1 MMLPNSAGH
10 KNYRPITKSQAAT
23 EMNSPIRSIRGMN
36 DILPEDIHFWHKLE
50 STAEQVFSAFGF
62 EQIRMP
68 LLEKTEVFTRAIGSA
83 TDVVSKE
90 MYSFDD
96 RNGESLSLRPEGT
109 AGVVRA
115 ALQNG
120 LLYGPVRRLWY
131 NGAMFRYE
139 RPQKGRSRQ
148 FHQIGAEL
156 FGASGAD
163 ADAEILMLGTRLWD
177 SLGIQNLRLEINS
190 LGNSEERA
198 IYRDQ
203 LHSFLQAHRDDLDEQ
218 TNERAERN
226 PLRVLDSKDPKVRA
240 LIEDAPLLIDH
251 LGEDSRGHYEQLKR
265 YLDRLGIEFHENP
278 RLVRG
283 LDYYCHTV
291 FEWITDELGAQGTVC
306 AGGRYDSL
314 VELQGGK
321 PWPGIGFAMGEER
334 LVELLGQ
341 KDHIVPPVNHAY
353 LVAAG
358 ENSTESALEL
368 AYDLRAGIPEL
379 CLISNLNGGSFKAQ
393 FKRADR
399 SGALLALVI
408 GEDEVRNKQVAVKF
422 LRSGDEQLNLDR
434 DEAGDWIR
442 KYIDSI

>member
-1 MMLPNSAGH
+1 MRA
-10 KNYRPITKSQAAT
+10 RIAT

-36 DILPEDIHFWHKLE
+36 DILPQDIHFWQTLE
-50 STAEQVFSAFGF
+50 RAAEQVFANFGF
-62 EQIRMP
+62 EQIRLP

-90 MYSFDD
+90 MYSFND
-96 RNGESLSLRPEGT
+96 RNDESLSLRPEGT

-120 LLYGPVRRLWY
+120 LLYGPVKRLWY
-131 NGAMFRYE
+131 SGAMFRYE

-156 FGASGAD
+156 FGAPGPD
-163 ADAEILMLGTRLWD
+163 ADAEVLMLGTHLWK
-177 SLGIQNLRLEINS
+177 SLGLNNLRLEINT

-198 IYRDQ
+198 HYRDE
-203 LHSFLQAHRDDLDEQ
+203 LYSFLKAHRAELDDQ

-226 PLRVLDSKDPKVRA
+226 PLRVLDSKDPKVQR
-240 LIEDAPLLIDH
+240 LLEEAPLLADH
-251 LGEDSRGHYEQLKR
+251 LGQASLDHYQQLKR
-265 YLDRLGIEFHENP
+265 YLDRLGIEFFENP

-306 AGGRYDSL
+306 AGGRYDKL
-314 VELQGGK
+314 IELQGGK

-334 LVELLGQ
+334 LVELLHQ
-341 KDHIVPPVNHAY
+341 KDDIVPALTHAY
-353 LVAAG
+353 LVAVG
-358 ENSTESALEL
+358 ENSTESALKL
-368 AYDLRAGIPEL
+368 AYDLRAGIPGL
-379 CLISNLNGGSFKAQ
+379 NLVGNLNGGSFKAQ

-399 SGALLALVI
+399 SDALFALVL
-408 GEDEVRNKQVAVKF
+408 GEDEVLNNLVTVKF
-422 LRSGDEQLNLDR
+422 LRSGEEQLQLGREEVVNWISNYI
-434 DEAGDWIR
+434 EAL
-442 KYIDSI
+442 

>member
-1 MMLPNSAGH
+1 
-10 KNYRPITKSQAAT
+10 
-23 EMNSPIRSIRGMN
+23 MNAPIRSIRGMN
-36 DILPEDIHFWHKLE
+36 DILPEDIHVWQTLE
-50 STAEQVFSAFGF
+50 STAENVFAAHGF

-68 LLEKTEVFTRAIGSA
+68 LLEKTGVFARAIGSA

-120 LLYGPVRRLWY
+120 LLYGPVKRLWY
-131 NGAMFRYE
+131 GGAMFRYE

-148 FHQIGAEL
+148 FHQLGAEL
-156 FGASGAD
+156 FGAPGPD
-163 ADAEILMLGTRLWD
+163 ADAEIITLGEQLWSRLG
-177 SLGIQNLRLEINS
+177 LGGLRLELNT

-198 IYRDQ
+198 TYREH
-203 LHSFLQAHRDDLDEQ
+203 LYEFLLAHRAELDEQ

-226 PLRVLDSKDPKVRA
+226 PLRVLDSKDPSVQA
-240 LIEDAPLLIDH
+240 LLEDAPLLKEH
-251 LGEDSRGHYEQLKR
+251 LGEDSGRHFDQLKR

-291 FEWITDELGAQGTVC
+291 FEWITDGLGAQGTVC
-306 AGGRYDSL
+306 AGGRYDNL

-334 LVELLGQ
+334 LVELLRQ
-341 KDHIVPPVNHAY
+341 KEDIVPPPIHAY
-353 LVAAG
+353 LVAVG
-358 ENSTESALEL
+358 ENSTASALEL
-368 AYDLRAGIPEL
+368 AYHLRAGVPGL
-379 CLISNLNGGSFKAQ
+379 RLLVNLNGGSFKAQ

-399 SGALLALVI
+399 SGASLALVL
-408 GEDEVRNKQVAVKF
+408 GEDEILNGQVTVKF
-422 LRSGDEQLNLDR
+422 LRGDEQQMTLER
-434 DEAGDWIR
+434 EKAGDWIR
-442 KYIDSI
+442 DYIVSI

>member
-1 MMLPNSAGH
+1 
-10 KNYRPITKSQAAT
+10 
-23 EMNSPIRSIRGMN
+23 MN
-36 DILPEDIHFWHKLE
+36 DILPQDIHYWRRLE
-50 STAEQVFSAFGF
+50 NTAERVFAASGF
-62 EQIRMP
+62 EQIRLP

-90 MYSFDD
+90 MYSFND
-96 RNGESLSLRPEGT
+96 RNDESLSLRPEGT

-131 NGAMFRYE
+131 SGAMFRYE

-163 ADAEILMLGTRLWD
+163 ADAEILMLGSQLWR
-177 SLGIQNLRLEINS
+177 SLGLHNLRLEINS
-190 LGNSEERA
+190 LGNADERA
-198 IYRDQ
+198 LYRDQ
-203 LHSFLQAHRDDLDEQ
+203 LYSFLKAHKGELDDQ

-240 LIEDAPLLIDH
+240 LLEDAPLLADH
-251 LGEDSRGHYEQLKR
+251 LGEDSRAHFQQLKR

-306 AGGRYDSL
+306 AGGRYDNL

-334 LVELLGQ
+334 LVELLRQ
-341 KDHIVPPVNHAY
+341 KDDIEPPAKHAY
-353 LVAAG
+353 LVAVG

-368 AYDLRAGIPEL
+368 AYDLRAGIPDL
-379 CLISNLNGGSFKAQ
+379 RLIVNLNGGSFKSQ

-399 SGALLALVI
+399 SDALFALVL
-408 GEDEVRNKQVAVKF
+408 GEDEILGGQVAIKF
-422 LRSGDEQLNLDR
+422 LRSDEEQLKLGR
-434 DEAGDWIR
+434 DEIANWIR
-442 KYIDSI
+442 RYIKAL

>member
-1 MMLPNSAGH
+1 
-10 KNYRPITKSQAAT
+10 
-23 EMNSPIRSIRGMN
+23 MNAPIRSIRGMN
-36 DILPEDIHFWHKLE
+36 DILPEDIHYWQMLE
-50 STAEQVFSAFGF
+50 TTARQVCAAFGF
-62 EQIRMP
+62 EQIRLP
-68 LLEKTEVFTRAIGSA
+68 LLEKTDVFTRAIGSA

-131 NGAMFRYE
+131 SGAMFRYE

-156 FGASGAD
+156 FGAPGAD
-163 ADAEILMLGTRLWD
+163 ADAEILALGNGLWERLG
-177 SLGIQNLRLEINS
+177 LHNLRLEINS
-190 LGNSEERA
+190 LGNSEERGT
-198 IYRDQ
+198 YRDQ
-203 LHSFLQAHRDDLDEQ
+203 LYSFLNAHRGELDDQ
-218 TNERAERN
+218 TVERVERN
-226 PLRVLDSKDPKVRA
+226 PLRVLDSKDPKVQA
-240 LIEDAPLLIDH
+240 LLEDAPLLADH

-283 LDYYCHTV
+283 LDYYCQTV

-306 AGGRYDSL
+306 AGGRYDKL

-334 LVELLGQ
+334 LVELLRQ
-341 KDHIVPPVNHAY
+341 KDDIMPPVVHAY
-353 LVAAG
+353 LVAVG
-358 ENSTESALEL
+358 ENSTEYALEL
-368 AYDLRAGIPEL
+368 AYDLRAGNPAL
-379 CLISNLNGGSFKAQ
+379 RLMVNLNGGSFNAQ

-399 SGALLALVI
+399 SGALLALVL
-408 GEDEVRNKQVAVKF
+408 GEDEIRNGQVAVKF
-422 LRSGDEQLNLDR
+422 LRSDDQQLNMGR
-434 DEAGDWIR
+434 EKAGDWIR
-442 KYIDSI
+442 SYIESI

>member
-1 MMLPNSAGH
+1 MTG
-10 KNYRPITKSQAAT
+10 RTTT
-23 EMNSPIRSIRGMN
+23 EMNTPLRSIRGMN
-36 DILPEDIHFWHKLE
+36 DILPQDIHYWKMLE
-50 STAEQVFSAFGF
+50 TTAEQIFSAFGF
-62 EQIRMP
+62 GQIRLP

-120 LLYGPVRRLWY
+120 LLYGSVQRLWY
-131 NGAMFRYE
+131 SGAMFRYE

-148 FHQIGAEL
+148 FHQMGAEL
-156 FGASGAD
+156 FGASGPD
-163 ADAEILMLGTRLWD
+163 ADAEILMLGSRLWS
-177 SLGIQNLRLEINS
+177 SLGLRNLRMEINS
-190 LGNSEERA
+190 LGNADERA
-198 IYRDQ
+198 LYRDQ
-203 LHSFLQAHRDDLDEQ
+203 LYSFLKAHEAELDAQ

-240 LIEDAPLLIDH
+240 LLEDAPLLADH
-251 LGEDSRGHYEQLKR
+251 LGEASRSHYEQLKR

-306 AGGRYDSL
+306 AGGRYDNL

-334 LVELLGQ
+334 LVELLRQ
-341 KDHIVPPVNHAY
+341 KDDIMPPVTHAY
-353 LVAAG
+353 LVAVG

-368 AYDLRAGIPEL
+368 AYDLRARVPDL
-379 CLISNLNGGSFKAQ
+379 RLITNLNAGSFKAQ

-399 SGALLALVI
+399 SGALLALVL
-408 GEDEVRNKQVAVKF
+408 GEDEIRDGQLAVKF
-422 LRSGDEQLNLDR
+422 LRSGDEQLNLAR
-434 DEAGDWIR
+434 EEAGDWIR

>member
-1 MMLPNSAGH
+1 
-10 KNYRPITKSQAAT
+10 
-23 EMNSPIRSIRGMN
+23 MN
-36 DILPEDIHFWHKLE
+36 DILPEDIRYWQTLE
-50 STAEQVFSAFGF
+50 ATAARVFTAHGF
-62 EQIRMP
+62 EQIRIP
-68 LLEKTEVFTRAIGSA
+68 LLEKTDVFKRAIGTA
-83 TDVVSKE
+83 TEVVSKE

-120 LLYGPVRRLWY
+120 LLYGPLRRLWY
-131 NGAMFRYE
+131 SGPMFRYE

-156 FGASGAD
+156 FGATGPD
-163 ADAEILMLGTRLWD
+163 ADLEILALGTRLWSD
-177 SLGIQNLRLEINS
+177 LGLTSLRLEINS

-198 IYRDQ
+198 SYRDQ
-203 LHSFLQAHRDDLDEQ
+203 LYAFLVAHKSELDEQ

-226 PLRVLDSKDPKVRA
+226 PLRVLDSKDPDVQT
-240 LIEDAPLLIDH
+240 LLENAPLLADH
-251 LGEDSRGHYEQLKR
+251 LGEDSRGHFEQLKR
-265 YLDRLGIEFHENP
+265 YLDRLEIEYHVNP

-306 AGGRYDSL
+306 AGGRYDKL

-334 LVELLGQ
+334 LVELLRQ
-341 KDHIVPPVNHAY
+341 KDDITPPVAHAY
-353 LVAAG
+353 LVAVG
-358 ENSTESALEL
+358 ENSAETALEL
-368 AYDLRAGIPEL
+368 AYHLRAGVPGL
-379 CLISNLNGGSFKAQ
+379 HLVVNLNGGSFKTQ

-399 SGALLALVI
+399 SGAYFALVL
-408 GEDEVRNKQVAVKF
+408 GEDEIRNGKITVKF
-422 LRSGDEQLNLDR
+422 LRSGDDQLTIDR
-434 DEAGDWIR
+434 NQAGDWIR
-442 KYIDSI
+442 SYVDSI

>member
-1 MMLPNSAGH
+1 
-10 KNYRPITKSQAAT
+10 
-23 EMNSPIRSIRGMN
+23 MN
-36 DILPEDIHFWHKLE
+36 DILPQDIHYWQTLE
-50 STAEQVFSAFGF
+50 NTAEQVFSAYGF
-62 EQIRMP
+62 EQIRLP

-83 TDVVSKE
+83 TDVVAKE
-90 MYSFDD
+90 MYSFND
-96 RNGESLSLRPEGT
+96 RNDESLSLRPEGT

-131 NGAMFRYE
+131 SGPMFRYE

-163 ADAEILMLGTRLWD
+163 ADAEVLMLGNHLWKN
-177 SLGIQNLRLEINS
+177 LGLRNLRLEINS
-190 LGNSEERA
+190 LGNAQERA
-198 IYRDQ
+198 LYRDQ
-203 LHSFLQAHRDDLDEQ
+203 LYAFLNAHRTELDEQ

-226 PLRVLDSKDPKVRA
+226 PLRVLDSKDPNVRS
-240 LIEDAPLLIDH
+240 LLESAPLLADH
-251 LGEDSRGHYEQLKR
+251 LGEDSRAHYQQLKR
-265 YLDRLGIEFHENP
+265 YLDRMGIEYHENP

-334 LVELLGQ
+334 LVELLRQ
-341 KDHIVPPVNHAY
+341 KGDVVATSTHAY
-353 LVAAG
+353 LVAVG

-368 AYDLRAGIPEL
+368 AYDLRAGNPDL
-379 CLISNLNGGSFKAQ
+379 HLINNLNGGSFKTQ

-399 SGALLALVI
+399 SGALFALVL
-408 GEDEVRNKQVAVKF
+408 GEEEILKGQVTVKF
-422 LRSGDEQLNLDR
+422 LRGGDKQLVLGR
-434 DEAGDWIR
+434 DEVGTWIR
-442 KYIDSI
+442 SYIEAL

>member
-1 MMLPNSAGH
+1 
-10 KNYRPITKSQAAT
+10 
-23 EMNSPIRSIRGMN
+23 MN
-36 DILPEDIHFWHKLE
+36 DILPQDIHYWKFLE
-50 STAEQVFSAFGF
+50 DKTEQVFTSFGF
-62 EQIRMP
+62 EQIRIP

-131 NGAMFRYE
+131 GGAMFRYE

-148 FHQIGAEL
+148 FHQMGAEL
-156 FGASGAD
+156 FGAPGAD
-163 ADAEILMLGTRLWD
+163 GDAEILALGCSLWRA
-177 SLGIQNLRLEINS
+177 LGLGDLRLEINS
-190 LGNSEERA
+190 LGNAEERSS
-198 IYRDQ
+198 YRHS
-203 LHSFLQAHRDDLDEQ
+203 LTSFLKAHRGELDDQ

-226 PLRVLDSKDPKVRA
+226 PLRVLDSKDPAVKA
-240 LIEDAPLLIDH
+240 LLEDAPLLTEH
-251 LGEDSRGHYEQLKR
+251 LGEDTRREYEQLKR
-265 YLDRLGIEFHENP
+265 YLDRLEIGYHENP

-306 AGGRYDSL
+306 AGGRYDKL

-334 LVELLGQ
+334 LVELLRQNEGIE
-341 KDHIVPPVNHAY
+341 HPVVHAY
-353 LVAAG
+353 LVNAG

-368 AYDLRAGIPEL
+368 AYDLRAGIPDL
-379 CLISNLNGGSFKAQ
+379 RLISNLNAGSFKAQ

-399 SGALLALVI
+399 SGALLALVL
-408 GEDEVRNKQVAVKF
+408 GEDEIRNEQLTVKF
-422 LRSGDEQLNLDR
+422 LRSGDAQITLAREMAR
-434 DEAGDWIR
+434 DWIR
-442 KYIDSI
+442 EYIDSI

>member
-1 MMLPNSAGH
+1 
-10 KNYRPITKSQAAT
+10 
-23 EMNSPIRSIRGMN
+23 MNAPIRSIRGMN
-36 DILPEDIHFWHKLE
+36 DILPEDIHYWQTLE
-50 STAEQVFSAFGF
+50 STAQQVCAAFGF
-62 EQIRMP
+62 EQIRLP
-68 LLEKTEVFTRAIGSA
+68 LLEKTDVFTRAIGSA

-131 NGAMFRYE
+131 SGPMFRYE

-156 FGASGAD
+156 FGAPGAD
-163 ADAEILMLGTRLWD
+163 ADAEILALGSRLWER
-177 SLGIQNLRLEINS
+177 LELHNLRLEINS
-190 LGNSEERA
+190 LGNSQERVA
-198 IYRDQ
+198 YRDQ
-203 LHSFLQAHRDDLDEQ
+203 LYSFLNAHQAELDDQ
-218 TNERAERN
+218 TNERAQRN
-226 PLRVLDSKDPKVRA
+226 PLRVLDSKDPKVQA
-240 LIEDAPLLIDH
+240 LLEDAPLLADH
-251 LGEDSRGHYEQLKR
+251 LGEDSRGHYQQLKR

-291 FEWITDELGAQGTVC
+291 FEWISDELGAQGTVC
-306 AGGRYDSL
+306 AGGRYDKL

-334 LVELLGQ
+334 LVELSRQ
-341 KDHIVPPVNHAY
+341 KDDIVPPVIHAY
-353 LVAAG
+353 LVAVG

-368 AYDLRAGIPEL
+368 AYDLRAGNPEL
-379 CLISNLNGGSFKAQ
+379 RLMINLNGGSFKAQ

-399 SGALLALVI
+399 SGALLALVL
-408 GEDEVRNKQVAVKF
+408 GEDEIRSGQVAVKF
-422 LRSGDEQLNLDR
+422 LRSGDQQLNMGR
-434 DEAGDWIR
+434 EKAGDWIR
-442 KYIDSI
+442 SYIDSI

>member
-1 MMLPNSAGH
+1 M
-10 KNYRPITKSQAAT
+10 I
-23 EMNSPIRSIRGMN
+23 SPIRSIRGMN
-36 DILPEDIHFWHKLE
+36 DILPADIHYWQTLE
-50 STAEQVFSAFGF
+50 ATAEHVFATHGF
-62 EQIRMP
+62 DQIRIP
-68 LLEKTEVFTRAIGSA
+68 LLEKTDVFKRAIGTA

-120 LLYGPVRRLWY
+120 LLYGPVKRLWY
-131 NGAMFRYE
+131 SGPMFRYE

-156 FGASGAD
+156 FGATGPD
-163 ADAEILMLGTRLWD
+163 ADLEILALGTRLWSD
-177 SLGIQNLRLEINS
+177 LGLTSLRLEINS

-198 IYRDQ
+198 SYRDQ
-203 LHSFLQAHRDDLDEQ
+203 LYAFLVAHKSELDEQ

-226 PLRVLDSKDPKVRA
+226 PLRVLDSKDPDVQT
-240 LIEDAPLLIDH
+240 LLENAPLLADH
-251 LGEDSRGHYEQLKR
+251 LGEESRGHFEQLKR
-265 YLDRLGIEFHENP
+265 YLDRLEIEFHVNP

-291 FEWITDELGAQGTVC
+291 FEWMTDELGAQGTVC
-306 AGGRYDSL
+306 AGGRYDNL

-334 LVELLGQ
+334 LVELLRQ
-341 KDHIVPPVNHAY
+341 KDAITPPVVHAY
-353 LVAAG
+353 LVAVG
-358 ENSTESALEL
+358 ENSAETALEL
-368 AYDLRAGIPEL
+368 AYHLRAGVPGL
-379 CLISNLNGGSFKAQ
+379 HLVANLNGGSFKTQ

-399 SGALLALVI
+399 SGAYLALVL
-408 GEDEVRNKQVAVKF
+408 GEDEIRNGKITVKF
-422 LRSGDEQLNLDR
+422 LRSGDDQLTIDR
-434 DEAGDWIR
+434 NQAGDWIR
-442 KYIDSI
+442 SYIDSI